1 MRVLVTGSDGFV
13 GGHLCRLLRDSGDDV
28 VAWHGPR
35 EFGSPANV
43 EHPEVVDVRNAQ
55 AVHDAVDRARP
66 EAIIHLAAISSVAR
80 SNAEP
85 AVTFDVNTMGTLH
98 LCVAAKTLAPGARV
112 LLVSSGEVYGP
123 TAPGERA
130 TEAAPLAPTSPY
142 AASKAA
148 AETIGLQFAR
158 SYGLHVVCARPFTH
172 LGTGQAAG
180 FSIQSFAR
188 QLVEARSR
196 REARATI
203 SVGNL
208 EPVRDFSHVRDVV
221 AAYRLLLQRGARGE
235 AYNVCSGEGRSIR
248 SVLEELVELCGASV
262 EVRID
267 RARLRPADL
276 PNLVGDASKLHALGW
291 EPRWT
296 LRDALRDILA
306 EMAAQGT

>member
-1 MRVLVTGSDGFV
+1 MERG
-13 GGHLCRLLRDSGDDV
+13 R
-28 VAWHGPR
+28 P
-35 EFGSPANV
+35 
-43 EHPEVVDVRNAQ
+43 
-55 AVHDAVDRARP
+55 DAIV
-66 EAIIHLAAISSVAR
+66 HLAAISSVAR

-98 LCVAAKTLAPGARV
+98 MCVAAKTLVPSARV

-142 AASKAA
+142 AASKVA

-172 LGTGQAAG
+172 LGAGQAGG
-180 FSIQSFAR
+180 FAIQSFAR
-188 QLVEARSR
+188 QLVESR
-196 REARATI
+196 CRGEPRATV

-248 SVLEELVELCGASV
+248 SVLDELVELCGALV
-262 EVRID
+262 DVRVD
-267 RARLRPADL
+267 RSRLRPADL
-276 PNLVGDASKLHALGW
+276 PNLVGDASKLRALGW

-306 EMAAQGT
+306 EMVAAAGA